1 LIKKTLV
8 LGILILILFGVNA
21 CNISGKEID
30 MNSILSVSFDG
41 DILYV
46 GGSGPNNYTTIQSAI
61 DDADDGDT
69 VYVFNGTYNDHV
81 DHYCVFIDKSIN
93 LLGENKYNTII
104 DATGNII
111 GVKVF
116 VGGVKVSGFTITS
129 ATDGTGRGVEVDNL
143 GFTFTNVNISDNIIT
158 QNDWGFHNEV
168 CENCILYNN
177 IITNNNE
184 IGIHEYGDLGTTIID
199 NNEITNNPIGI
210 SIGWTEKPTIITHN
224 HIEGNDYGIS
234 ISLTGRCIIMNNNF
248 INNTIDSHILIGPYL
263 LGSLVSLY
271 RNRWDGNYWDT
282 WQRPTPKPILG
293 FFLRAI
299 IIPIPGAHFIM
310 LPIGIFPFIRFD
322 WHPVSEPYDIG
333 E

>member
-1 LIKKTLV
+1 LHRKGIV
-8 LGILILILFGVNA
+8 IGILILLIWVNIGSSLA
-21 CNISGKEID
+21 GDVDVKTISPVG
-30 MNSILSVSFDG
+30 FDG
-41 DILYV
+41 NTLYV
-46 GGSGPNNYTTIQSAI
+46 GGSGPGNYTRIQDAI
-61 DDADDGDT
+61 DDAVDGDT

-81 DHYCVFIDKSIN
+81 DHYCVYIDKSIN
-93 LLGENKYNTII
+93 LIGENKYNTII

-184 IGIHEYGDLGTTIID
+184 IGIHEYGDLGTTIIN
-199 NNEITNNPIGI
+199 NNEITNNPIGV
-210 SIGWTEKPTIITHN
+210 SIGWTKKPTIITNN
-224 HIEGNDYGIS
+224 HIEGNDHGIS
-234 ISLTGRCIIMNNNF
+234 ISLSGRCTISNNNF
-248 INNTIDSHILIGPYL
+248 INNTIDSHIIIGPYL
-263 LGSLVSLY
+263 LGSIVSLY

-282 WQRPTPKPILG
+282 WQRPTPKPIVG

-299 IIPIPGAHFIM
+299 LIPIPGAHFIM
-310 LPIGIFPFIRFD
+310 LPIGIFPYIRFD
-322 WHPVSEPYDIG
+322 WHPAQDTYDIG
-333 E
+333 V